1 MPPSNRPLSLPSI
14 PDIDFEDYDDKT
26 HLLPELGEVVS
37 AATGES
43 STTLEDDDAAG
54 TTPDDGHFA
63 PSRSH
68 SSQTH
73 RSVHRRRTSAPC
85 RVPSVSSTNTLSTYT
100 PTVQGFPHPGT
111 DFTCNVP
118 PLHLPASQTI
128 FESWTIT
135 FHHARPR
142 TTRQIRFCGIIL
154 WRQFERDDGSILS
167 VMPNPHFSQAELA
180 ATVAMHQASVVA
192 HVARLRG
199 RNTSFTKKR
208 RRLLCKAPV
217 TDPTK
222 QQQQPQNHQ
231 QRSFVGGSAVAIPA
245 DSDWAVYAADLE
257 ARLRALD
264 WAVQDEI
271 YELLSDRVQSSST
284 AFRRR
289 EWRVVA
295 MSQIPGGE
303 LTDVPTGF
311 ETVNGG
317 GDDKAGERRRKWL
330 ASWRWRERVVEKLV
344 CGPAEMPVT
353 EYRLIL
359 RGSETRVSGQGW
371 AHYNRYSRPWRAA
384 DEKEMADWRRCSSM
398 SGRRDKYVDF

>member
-14 PDIDFEDYDDKT
+14 PDIAFEEYDGKT

-37 AATGES
+37 AATGAS
-43 STTLEDDDAAG
+43 GTTLEDDDAAAAG
-54 TTPDDGHFA
+54 AAVDNGHSP

-73 RSVHRRRTSAPC
+73 RSVRRRRMAAL
-85 RVPSVSSTNTLSTYT
+85 RRAPSVSSTNTLLTYT
-100 PTVQGFPHPGT
+100 PTLHCFSHPGH
-111 DFTCNVP
+111 DPACDVP
-118 PLHLPASQTI
+118 PVQLVASQTPVL
-128 FESWTIT
+128 ESWTIVY
-135 FHHARPR
+135 HHARPR
-142 TTRQIRFCGIIL
+142 TTRQLRLCGVTL
-154 WRQFERDDGSILS
+154 WRQIERDDGSVLS
-167 VMPNPHFSQAELA
+167 VLPNPHFSQPELA
-180 ATVAMHQASVVA
+180 ATIAMHQASVAA
-192 HVARLRG
+192 HAARLRG
-199 RNTSFTKKR
+199 GSSTHKR

-222 QQQQPQNHQ
+222 QPPPHQ
-231 QRSFVGGSAVAIPA
+231 LQHRQSFVGGSVAAIPA
-245 DSDWAVYAADLE
+245 GSDWAVYAADLE

-271 YELLSDRVQSSST
+271 YELLNDRLQSSST

-303 LTDVPTGF
+303 LTDAPTGF
-311 ETVNGG
+311 GYGNNGG
-317 GDDKAGERRRKWL
+317 GKDGERLRKWF
-330 ASWRWRERVVEKLV
+330 ASWRWRETAPEKLA

-359 RGSETRVSGQGW
+359 RGSETRVDDQGW
-371 AHYNRYSRPWRAA
+371 PHYNRYSRPWRAA
-384 DEKEMADWRRCSSM
+384 DDKETGDLRRWPTTI
-398 SGRRDKYVDF
+398 GRRDKYVDF